1 MGTLKQPSQ
10 GLVQQLLREVSYEE
24 RFEGYGIRE
33 RSGPKLAIMYRFEEL
48 VSFLNDQHPRLD
60 FDDLEVW
67 LRDIM
72 QDMELAAHVNAAL
85 SKAMSNQARCEAVR
99 ELLQERL
106 AQCQEASRR

>member
-1 MGTLKQPSQ
+1 MAALKQPSEE
-10 GLVQQLLREVSYEE
+10 LVRHILREVSFEE
-24 RFEGYGIRE
+24 RFEGYGLRE
-33 RSGPKLAIMYRFEEL
+33 RSGPKRETMYRFEEL
-48 VSFLNDQHPRLD
+48 VSFLNDQHPRFD
-60 FDDLEVW
+60 FDDLAAW

-72 QDMELAAHVNAAL
+72 QDVELADHVNTAV